1 MKTSALISAA
11 ALAALLLAPV
21 SAANAETFDKPAT
34 KEFDLTKV
42 LPCPPQSNIEKGNIE
57 KGDGPACKDNP
68 EAQRADYQGV
78 LDAQKSASDDE
89 IAVAMAD
96 ATYPTVAQFLRPI
109 WLRLVNPAPEACA
122 PAKAILKDIDHDV
135 AIATQG
141 RLKEDESAVRTSL
154 PATTTLL
161 GEVNY
166 AEYKASDKAKAIY
179 NRQRPYMV
187 KIDGLPAIEPLADKQ
202 YVARMSKSASYPSG
216 HAVFAFTD
224 AAVLS
229 ALLPDNAQIIMNRAE
244 HYGWHRVV
252 IGVHFPTDIAAG
264 KQAGLLVANAYL
276 NDPMM
281 KDRLEAARAEL
292 RTALCY

>member
-21 SAANAETFDKPAT
+21 SAASAETFDKPAT

-42 LPCPPQSNIEKGNIE
+42 LPCPPQSNIEKG
-57 KGDGPACKDNP
+57 DGLVCKDNP
-68 EAQRADYQGV
+68 EAQKTDYQGV
-78 LDAQKSASDDE
+78 LDAQKSANDDE

-96 ATYPTVAQFLRPI
+96 ASYPTVAQLLRPI

-122 PAKAILKDIDHDV
+122 PAKAILNDIDHDA
-135 AIATQG
+135 AIAAQS
-141 RLKEDESAVRTSL
+141 RLKEGESALRTSL
-154 PATTTLL
+154 PATATLL

-187 KIDGLPAIEPLADKQ
+187 KIDGLPAVEPLADKQ
-202 YVARMSKSASYPSG
+202 YLARMSKNASYPSG

-229 ALLPDNAQIIMNRAE
+229 ALLPDNAQIIMSRAE
-244 HYGWHRVV
+244 RYGWHRVV
-252 IGVHFPTDIAAG
+252 VGVHFPTDIAAG

-276 NDPMM
+276 NDPAM
-281 KDRLEAARAEL
+281 KDKLEAARAEL
-292 RTALCY
+292 RKALCY